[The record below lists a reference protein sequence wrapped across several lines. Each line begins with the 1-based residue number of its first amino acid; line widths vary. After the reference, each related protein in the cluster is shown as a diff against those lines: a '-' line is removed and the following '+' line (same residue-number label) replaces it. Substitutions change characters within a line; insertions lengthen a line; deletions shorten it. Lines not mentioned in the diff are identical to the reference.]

1 MPARQQPAG
10 KGSGA
15 VVRSANEVDF
25 SAIAAGRGAAIQVLI
40 GPAQGTTTYV
50 TRRFRLEPGGS
61 IPAHTNDVEH
71 QQYVLRGRGRIAI
84 DGVPHDVG
92 PDDTLFIP
100 AGAPHSYDVLE
111 GPFEFL
117 CIVPDAPDRLH
128 FLEPPAGC

>member
-1 MPARQQPAG
+1 MPDTQQPPG

-15 VVRSANEVDF
+15 VVRSANDVEF
-25 SAIAAGRGAAIQVLI
+25 NSIPAGRGAAIQVLI
-40 GPAQGTTTYV
+40 GPALGHTTYV

-61 IPAHTNDVEH
+61 IPTHTNDVAH
-71 QQYVLRGRGRIAI
+71 QQYVLRGRGRITI

-100 AGAPHSYDVLE
+100 AGVPHSYEVLR

-117 CIVPDAPDRLH
+117 CIVPDAPDQLR
-128 FLEPPAGC
+128 FLEPPARC